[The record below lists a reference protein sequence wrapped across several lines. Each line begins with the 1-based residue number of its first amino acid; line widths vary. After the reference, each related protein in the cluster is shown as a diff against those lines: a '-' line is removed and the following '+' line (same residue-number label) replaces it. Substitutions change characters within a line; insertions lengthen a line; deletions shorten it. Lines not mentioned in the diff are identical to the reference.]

1 MTSAV
6 QSGVAR
12 VLLAAVLF
20 GVAAPAASQ
29 LARSTSA
36 FTLAGLLYLGA
47 AIAVAPA
54 VVRTPPTRIA
64 LQRAWKPLL
73 VAVIAGGAVGPVLL
87 MAGLARTTAATG
99 SLLLNTELAA
109 TAILAAVFFREHL
122 GRRVLAAVA
131 LITVSGLLLTWEP
144 GARIDIGA
152 VLVIAA
158 CLAWGLDNCVTAVID
173 HLSPAHVVA
182 VKGIVAGSANLG
194 IGLLFSDTGSGGS
207 SFVSSF
213 VSSFGL
219 SLSEVVAALVIGA
232 AGYGASIVLWVQG
245 AHQLGATRAQVIFAT
260 APFIGAVAAWAVLGD
275 TLTTNQLIAGA
286 LAIVGVAVAIT
297 PGHLHK
303 HPHQGITHDHA
314 HHHNDDHHDHHDH
327 DEDHKDLGDHN
338 GWHRHQHHHEPVRH
352 AHPHVPDL
360 HHRHDH

>member
-6 QSGVAR
+6 RSGVMRA
-12 VLLAAVLF
+12 LLAAVLF
-20 GVAAPAASQ
+20 GVAAPAAAQ
-29 LARSTSA
+29 LAGSTSA

-47 AIAVAPA
+47 ALAVAPA
-54 VVRTPPTRIA
+54 VVRNPPSRAA
-64 LQRAWKPLL
+64 LRRAWKPLL

-109 TAILAAVFFREHL
+109 TAVLAAVFFKEQL
-122 GRRVLAAVA
+122 GRRVLAGVV
-131 LITVSGLLLTWEP
+131 LITASGLLLTWQP

-152 VLVIAA
+152 LLIIAA

-194 IGLLFSDTGSGGS
+194 IGLILTGTGGDS
-207 SFVSSF
+207 LWRAISTG
-213 VSSFGL
+213 FGFGRGEIL
-219 SLSEVVAALVIGA
+219 AALVIGA

-245 AHQLGATRAQVIFAT
+245 AQQLGAARAQVIFAT
-260 APFIGAVAAWAVLGD
+260 APFIGAITARVVFGATLGP
-275 TLTTNQLIAGA
+275 TQLFAGA
-286 LAIVGVAVAIT
+286 LALVGVAVAIT
-297 PGHLHK
+297 PGHLHQ
-303 HPHQGITHDHA
+303 HPHLGVTHDHT
-314 HHHNDDHHDHHDH
+314 HHHNDSHHDDH
-327 DEDHKDLGDHN
+327 DAHVEHAVDRDE
-338 GWHRHQHHHEPVRH
+338 WHRHEHHHEPVRH

-360 HHRHDH
+360 HHRHRH

>member
-29 LARSTSA
+29 LAKSTSA

-152 VLVIAA
+152 LLVIAA

-182 VKGIVAGSANLG
+182 VKGLVAGSANLG
-194 IGLLFSDTGSGGS
+194 IGLLLSNTGS
-207 SFVSSF
+207 SSF

-275 TLTTNQLIAGA
+275 RLTGTQLVAGA
-286 LAIVGVAVAIT
+286 LAIVGVAVATT

-303 HPHQGITHDHA
+303 HPHQGITHDHT
-314 HHHNDDHHDHHDH
+314 HHHDDDHHDHHQH
-327 DEDHKDLGDHN
+327 HEDHNRHD
-338 GWHRHQHHHEPVRH
+338 GWHRHQHHHDPVHH